1 MALKIQIHPAHEII
15 AKNRVPRVPRVLA
28 YLIMRK
34 KGSISV
40 GHSKRERRAIVFRG
54 VCVWPILK

>member
-1 MALKIQIHPAHEII
+1 MALKIQIHPVHEII
-15 AKNRVPRVPRVLA
+15 AKNRVHRVLA

-34 KGSISV
+34 KGSIGI